1 MCFVCAAVRVGLR
14 LGRFGI
20 CAAVGGV
27 VFSVRR
33 RLGFSFVL
41 VSETC

>member
-1 MCFVCAAVRVGLR
+1 MCFVCAGGCGLR

-27 VFSVRR
+27 VFSV
-33 RLGFSFVL
+33 L